1 MISDDVY
8 KVVMDHAEELDSAI
22 IYDRDF
28 TYAYFGFKTLEVRPS
43 LLAYIIAVIFATD

>member
-8 KVVMDHAEELDSAI
+8 KVVMDNATALDSAI

-28 TYAYFGFKTLEVRPS
+28 NYNLSVSSSTRLNPS
-43 LLAYIIAVIFATD
+43 